1 MPGVYKIGVV
11 SHKTGLSASTLRQWE
26 DQYGILAPARTR
38 GGTRLYSESDIERVL
53 YVRHLVR
60 DRGYALDAIGAIVDD
75 VASNLPYSLDRVAI
89 ENIYLRD
96 ATNHSEIEEGRRMA
110 RVHTTMRSLVHAESG
125 LQAATA
131 LVAAVKALTG
141 AQTAA
146 LGLCRRKTDTLL
158 PVATARGDGIH
169 TSTGIPP
176 LQISEFPRDWQ
187 TAIDACEPYAA
198 QDLLRLDLPGDVNL
212 QVAKHR
218 TRSFHAEPL
227 TIAHDLVGLLIVT
240 SARPG
245 GVGREAERVCEELAI
260 AAGPAIHYFARQ
272 LESTS
277 SSQPRL

>member
-1 MPGVYKIGVV
+1 MAGVYKIGVV
-11 SHKTGLSASTLRQWE
+11 SRKTGLSASTLRLWE
-26 DQYGILAPARTR
+26 DQYGVIAPVRTR
-38 GGTRLYSESDIERVL
+38 GGTRLYSDSEVERIL

-60 DRGYALDAIGAIVDD
+60 DRGYALNAIGAIVDE
-75 VASNLPYSLDRVAI
+75 VASSLPYSLDRVAL

-96 ATNHSEIEEGRRMA
+96 ATNHSEIEEGRRLA
-110 RVHTTMRSLVHAESG
+110 RVHATLRSLIRAESG
-125 LQAATA
+125 LQAAMT

-146 LGLCRRKTDTLL
+146 LGLCRRKTDTLV

-176 LQISEFPRDWQ
+176 LQISQFPREWQ

-198 QDLLRLDLPGDVNL
+198 QDLLRLDLPGDVNF

-227 TIAHDLVGLLIVT
+227 TIAHDMVGLLIVT

-245 GVGREAERVCEELAI
+245 GVGREAERVCEELAV

-272 LESTS
+272 LESAPAPA
-277 SSQPRL
+277 PRL